1 MPEQNDLTPNQG
13 YPYPT
18 PPAQPPAAPE
28 YPAPAT
34 PPQPAETIPERSAA
48 QTQTQA
54 PSSDPEI
61 VDRRPS
67 AWVDKPL
74 PIRLVGTDEIERH
87 LTFVTASP
95 RDGGT
100 RLERWWM
107 PDASAA
113 MERVPGEALAE
124 SLENASASDVI
135 LSFHALRAS
144 SIDDD
149 ALQALMSLP
158 MESTIDVLNRWMG
171 TRNAEGTTAGESR
184 GSAPA

>member
-1 MPEQNDLTPNQG
+1 MPEQNDFTPSQG
-13 YPYPT
+13 YPYQEPPRQPRPT
-18 PPAQPPAAPE
+18 PE
-28 YPAPAT
+28 YPSPGVLSQGAEPTVEAAAST
-34 PPQPAETIPERSAA
+34 AQPQD
-48 QTQTQA
+48 
-54 PSSDPEI
+54 SSGEPEI

-74 PIRLVGTDEIERH
+74 PIRLVGTDEIDRH
-87 LTFVTASP
+87 LTFVTEST
-95 RDGGT
+95 RNGSK

-107 PDASAA
+107 PDAAAA

-135 LSFHALRAS
+135 LAIHALRAS

-149 ALQALMSLP
+149 TMQALMSLP
-158 MESTIDVLNRWMG
+158 MESTIDVLNRWMN
-171 TRNAEGTTAGESR
+171 TRTAEGTTAGESR